1 MSRGEIYKN
10 CDGCMYAGPIGSF
23 TVQGCKANRICLFID
38 SGHAAIIRDR
48 MGFKKL
54 DLRGYNSKKCLL
66 KDTRKVKQIP
76 YMSDEEYQKKIDR
89 AIKSLMEETE

>member
-1 MSRGEIYKN
+1 MNDIY
-10 CDGCMYAGPIGSF
+10 
-23 TVQGCKANRICLFID
+23 
-38 SGHAAIIRDR
+38 
-48 MGFKKL
+48 KKL

-76 YMSDEEYQKKIDR
+76 HMSDEEYQKKIDR